1 MQYKLVLHSLG
12 ILLLAIVALT
22 NSPWAWLCYGLFMVR
37 VLALK
42 EGNFLLQLVFV
53 HCLLGTY
60 FLYQDAGR
68 HSILNGSE
76 EELVMDVAITDVK
89 VEGNLLSFQGTTRLN
104 GQNEKV
110 QVFYMLDEQVDQKAW
125 LDKDQSF
132 RAVITGT
139 LEMADENQNFHL
151 DRKST
156 RLNSSHVS
164 ISYAVF

>member
-22 NSPWAWLCYGLFMVR
+22 NSPSAWLCYGLFMIR

-53 HCLLGTY
+53 HCLLDTY
-60 FLYQDAGR
+60 FLYDDGGR
-68 HSILNGSE
+68 RIILIGSVV
-76 EELVMDVAITDVK
+76 ELVMDVAISDVIFD
-89 VEGNLLSFQGTTRLN
+89 GNLLSFQRITRLN
-104 GQNEKV
+104 GQNEIV

-125 LDKDQSF
+125 LDKGQPF

-139 LEMADENQNFHL
+139 VE
-151 DRKST
+151 
-156 RLNSSHVS
+156 
-164 ISYAVF
+164 

>member
-12 ILLLAIVALT
+12 VLLLAIVALT

-68 HSILNGSE
+68 HSTLTGSE

-104 GQNEKV
+104 DKMKRCKYFICWTNKWT
-110 QVFYMLDEQVDQKAW
+110 KAW

-139 LEMADENQNFHL
+139 LKWPMKPKF
-151 DRKST
+151 SP
-156 RLNSSHVS
+156 V
-164 ISYAVF
+164 